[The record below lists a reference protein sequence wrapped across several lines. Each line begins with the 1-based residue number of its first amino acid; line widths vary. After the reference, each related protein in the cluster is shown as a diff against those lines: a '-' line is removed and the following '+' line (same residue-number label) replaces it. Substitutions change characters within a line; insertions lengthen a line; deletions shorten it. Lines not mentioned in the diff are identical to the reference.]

1 MAKRIYE
8 GEEITSDRQLL
19 RSTAQDLLKGVQKG
33 YGKREIDW
41 NSPDADMIQNLTEN
55 VYQFAAAKNYHELRD
70 MTDAV
75 HDGDKVRS
83 FDEFEK
89 EVKDITGK
97 YNRSWLRSEYNQAI
111 AASQS
116 AARWG
121 DYQRN
126 AKDMPFLQYQCV
138 MDDNTRP
145 EHASLHGIIK
155 RIDDPFWDEFM
166 PPNGWGCRCEA
177 IQLPGSSYE
186 ETPDKD
192 IHPAGVPDMFRT
204 NFGKKGIVFPPGHAY
219 YKRFPKEYEQQAKT
233 MARAEVRRILDN
245 AEAYKKL
252 KDSPDYSDVAFDYTN
267 GGLKAT
273 HKDHNFS
280 ANEGKYGVLQGVYE
294 MNARDALYQAG
305 HKITLESEKM
315 PEGVKTP
322 DGFLDGKVMDIKGV
336 EGNPL
341 YSIGKSNRQRAH
353 TCVLYFHEA
362 KDFDLEYVRN
372 QWEYYPTWLQ
382 KVDYIKEKTIYVK
395 EVVCVVREEKGYRII
410 EI

>member
-1 MAKRIYE
+1 MEQLAKRIYE

-233 MARAEVRRILDN
+233 MARAEVRRILNN
-245 AEAYKKL
+245 AEQYEAFKGNPRYK
-252 KDSPDYSDVAFDYTN
+252 DVVFDYTN
-267 GGLKAT
+267 GGLMAT
-273 HKDHNFS
+273 HVEHNFDKKGGAYELHVQMAGFRAGNS
-280 ANEGKYGVLQGVYE
+280 VIFGKEGGSGIGVRYTEGMWNGKPFEVAGNETATSNNVLAGLKHCAAKRITKIAVLDYPKGGFNEAIAENAIARYQGLEKLKDGQYLKF
-294 MNARDALYQAG
+294 D
-305 HKITLESEKM
+305 KILFIQDEKIVFEATL
-315 PEGVKTP
+315 
-322 DGFLDGKVMDIKGV
+322 
-336 EGNPL
+336 
-341 YSIGKSNRQRAH
+341 
-353 TCVLYFHEA
+353 
-362 KDFDLEYVRN
+362 
-372 QWEYYPTWLQ
+372 
-382 KVDYIKEKTIYVK
+382 
-395 EVVCVVREEKGYRII
+395 
-410 EI
+410 

>member
-1 MAKRIYE
+1 MEQLAKRIYE
-8 GEEITSDRQLL
+8 GEDITSDRQLL

-41 NSPDADMIQNLTEN
+41 NSPDADMIRNLTEN

-186 ETPDKD
+186 ETLDKD

-233 MARAEVRRILDN
+233 MARAEVRRILNN
-245 AEAYKKL
+245 AEQYETLKADPKYK
-252 KDSPDYSDVAFDYTN
+252 DVAFDYTN

-273 HKDHNFS
+273 HIDHNFDDKGGEYEKQAQMAGFS
-280 ANEGKYGVLQGVYE
+280 AGDAVIFGAEPSNIIGLRSTEGTWNGRPFEVAGRETYTENNVFRGLKHCSSKRATKIAVLDYPKGGFDSQTLENAMRRYKGLEKLHDGQFIKFEKIICVQDEKIVYE
-294 MNARDALYQAG
+294 T
-305 HKITLESEKM
+305 TL
-315 PEGVKTP
+315 
-322 DGFLDGKVMDIKGV
+322 
-336 EGNPL
+336 
-341 YSIGKSNRQRAH
+341 
-353 TCVLYFHEA
+353 
-362 KDFDLEYVRN
+362 
-372 QWEYYPTWLQ
+372 
-382 KVDYIKEKTIYVK
+382 
-395 EVVCVVREEKGYRII
+395 
-410 EI
+410 

>member
-233 MARAEVRRILDN
+233 MARAEVRRILNN
-245 AEAYKKL
+245 AEQYEALKADPKYK
-252 KDSPDYSDVAFDYTN
+252 DVAFDYTN

-273 HKDHNFS
+273 HIEHNFDKV
-280 ANEGKYGVLQGVYE
+280 GGVYE
-294 MNARDALYQAG
+294 REVMTAG
-305 HKITLESEKM
+305 YNSGVAVILQSEKFNEFKVRST
-315 PEGVKTP
+315 EGTW
-322 DGFLDGKVMDIKGV
+322 DGKFFEVAGRETATSNNILSGLKHCAAKRKTKIAIIDLPNGGFDESIAENAISRYKGLEKLNDGQFLKFDKILFIQDEKIV
-336 EGNPL
+336 FE
-341 YSIGKSNRQRAH
+341 SI
-353 TCVLYFHEA
+353 L
-362 KDFDLEYVRN
+362 
-372 QWEYYPTWLQ
+372 
-382 KVDYIKEKTIYVK
+382 
-395 EVVCVVREEKGYRII
+395 
-410 EI
+410 